1 MDSAT
6 LTYTLNVK
14 QMSTRFIYIYDY
26 ICTFIFSMLCNLF
39 LTFLFSDSKMDRKD
53 KLFVI
58 NEVNYLFGIHF
69 ILKLSIN
76 ICYFVLYGWQN
87 DLFDSLYFVLSTV
100 RKTHVLSFRFVKW
113 RIATSVSFLR
123 LKRKWIYICGIKW
136 F

>member
-58 NEVNYLFGIHF
+58 NEVNYLFGIHV

-100 RKTHVLSFRFVKW
+100 RLKHM
-113 RIATSVSFLR
+113 SFLSD
-123 LKRKWIYICGIKW
+123 LWNEELQQVYLFWG
-136 F
+136 